1 MKIFIL
7 FIFIFTLSSSHASE
21 SYNSRYYNT
30 LLGTSEDA
38 MIGECG
44 PDITSWFLKD
54 IKAHLKL
61 SMDWKEKSFGPM
73 ESLRFRNH
81 AGLLMSQKWMNF
93 NKVSKGV
100 CTHTVSIAG
109 YCLDRRVL
117 GSFLFGL
124 ISYKTPPQPF
134 NAKGAI
140 SLGWKKFKFYNR
152 DQPHFS
158 QHENFNKIPKF
169 FTYAASQLGY
179 SFGEKNTNILS
190 MNGKKFKARFK
201 NSIENLKNTLKI
213 EKIKLN
219 PDTLFHLSVGE
230 GYSTKQCHVSKS
242 KYTSDISSLEWTLQK
257 YSRVYG
263 ERFNSPIEF
272 VNSTNV
278 SLNYSDFIEI
288 LAIDYEKY

>member
-1 MKIFIL
+1 MKL
-7 FIFIFTLSSSHASE
+7 FFLFTFIFTISSTHAST

-54 IKAHLKL
+54 MKAHLKL
-61 SMDWKEKSFGPM
+61 SIEWKEKSFGPM

-81 AGLLMSQKWMNF
+81 AGLLMSHKWMNF
-93 NKVSKGV
+93 NKEPKDF
-100 CTHTVSIAG
+100 CRHTVSVAG

-140 SLGWKKFKFYNR
+140 SLGWKKFKFYNK

-158 QHENFNKIPKF
+158 QHQNFNKIPKF
-169 FTYAASQLGY
+169 FTYAASQLGF
-179 SFGEKNTNILS
+179 SFGEKSKNIMS
-190 MNGKKFKARFK
+190 MNEELFKAIFK
-201 NSIENLKNTLKI
+201 NTIENLKNTLQI

-219 PDTLFHLSVGE
+219 SDTLFYSSVGD
-230 GYSTKQCHVSKS
+230 GYSTKQCRISMN
-242 KYTSDISSLEWTLQK
+242 KYTSDISSLDWTLQK
-257 YSRVYG
+257 YGRVYG
-263 ERFNSPIEF
+263 ESFNSPIEF

-278 SLNYSDFIEI
+278 SLNYSEFIEI